1 MDIRI
6 VKTLPTGFYVS
17 QTLFNVEAKS
27 SVATL
32 PIAAVMIENKSWIVK
47 TLLTGLYVSQ
57 TLFNVEAKPSVATF
71 QNLDSF
77 LHLDFSCDA

>member
-6 VKTLPTGFYVS
+6 VKTLLTGFYVS
-17 QTLFNVEAKS
+17 QTLFNVEIKP

-57 TLFNVEAKPSVATF
+57 TLFNVEAKPSVANF